1 MVELTETQASATV
14 GIEQVDAI
22 VVGSGISGGWAAKE
36 LAEKGLKVLMLER
49 GKPLTHGRDYVGEH
63 QPQWQR
69 PNMGMR
75 PRELYDQEYEVQ
87 STSYAFDET
96 TRHFWNND
104 QENPYDF
111 DPDEP
116 FHWMRADV
124 VGGRSLLWARQSYR
138 WSDLDFEANKLD
150 GAGIDWPIRYRDIA
164 PWYAHVERFIGVS
177 GEKLGLSHLPD
188 GEFQKPMQMNVVEDY
203 VAKKIAQRFPGRVM
217 TIGRTATL
225 TEPLP
230 GRAACHYCGPCH
242 RGCTPGSYFSSL
254 SSTLPAAQATG
265 NFSLRA
271 NALVESLEYDP
282 VAKRVRGVR
291 VVDTQTGERSRIAAR
306 VVFLCAS
313 TVGSTQILL
322 NSPGANGG
330 RSFANES
337 DALGRYMMDHT
348 YQAGARGIIPGF
360 EEYYPYG
367 YRPNGIYIPRFRN
380 VQGDDEVGFT
390 RGYGYQ
396 GGAQRIGWHE
406 LVSRTPGF
414 GAEFK
419 NSLRTPGPWRMSLG
433 GFGEILPYAHNTM
446 RLHKRKTDRFGIP
459 QVTFHF
465 EFGENERR
473 HREDLVEQAA
483 LMLEAAGATDIQ
495 RYSWPMI
502 GGAAIHEMGT
512 ARMGHDPREAV
523 LNAHNQAH
531 AAANL
536 FVTDG
541 ACMTSSSCV
550 NPSLTYMAL
559 TARAADYAVTQ
570 LQAGAI

>member
-1 MVELTETQASATV
+1 MAQT
-14 GIEQVDAI
+14 DAI

-36 LAEKGLKVLMLER
+36 LAEKGLNVLMLER
-49 GKPLTHGRDYVGEH
+49 GKPLTHGVDYVGEH
-63 QPQWQR
+63 QPPWQR
-69 PNMGMR
+69 ANMGLR
-75 PRELYDQEYEVQ
+75 PRELYDQEYPVQ

-104 QENPYDF
+104 QENPYDY
-111 DPDEP
+111 DPDNP
-116 FHWMRADV
+116 FHWLRADV

-138 WSDLDFEANKLD
+138 WSDLDFAANKLE
-150 GAGIDWPIRYRDIA
+150 GVGIDWPIRYADIA
-164 PWYAHVERFIGVS
+164 PWYAHVETFIGVS
-177 GEKLGLSHLPD
+177 GQNLGLPQLPD

-203 VAKKIAQRFPGRVM
+203 VAKKISEKFPDRVM

-230 GRAACHYCGPCH
+230 GRAPCHYCGPCH
-242 RGCTPGSYFSSL
+242 RGCSAGSYFSSL

-271 NALVESLEYDP
+271 NALVERLEYN
-282 VAKRVRGVR
+282 AATQRVSAVH
-291 VVDTQTGERSRIAAR
+291 VVDTQTGARSRLGAKLI
-306 VVFLCAS
+306 FLCAS
-313 TVGSTQILL
+313 TIGSTQILL
-322 NSPGANGG
+322 NSRGGESG
-330 RSFANES
+330 RSFANGS

-348 YQAGARGIIPGF
+348 YRAGARGVIPGF

-380 VQGDDEVGFT
+380 VDGDDGLGFT

-396 GGAQRIGWHE
+396 GGAQRVGWSE
-406 LVSRTPGF
+406 MVKRTPGF

-419 NSLRTPGPWRMSLG
+419 TSLRTPGPWFMSLG

-446 RLHKRKTDRFGIP
+446 RLHKRKKDRFGIP
-459 QVTFHF
+459 QVTFRF

-473 HREDLVEQAA
+473 HRHDLVEQAVA
-483 LMLEAAGATDIQ
+483 MLEAAGATTIEQ
-495 RYSWPMI
+495 YSAPMI

-512 ARMGHDPREAV
+512 ARMGHDPNTAV
-523 LNAHNQAH
+523 LNAFNQAH
-531 AAANL
+531 AAANR

-541 ACMTSSSCV
+541 ACMTSASCV

-559 TARAADYAVTQ
+559 TARAVDYAVEQ
-570 LQAGAI
+570 LRAGAI

>member
-1 MVELTETQASATV
+1 MVELTTIAQT
-14 GIEQVDAI
+14 DAI

-49 GKPLTHGRDYVGEH
+49 GKPLTHGDDYVGEH
-63 QPQWQR
+63 QPPWQR
-69 PNMGMR
+69 ANMGMR
-75 PRELYDQEYEVQ
+75 PRELYDQEYPVQ

-104 QENPYDF
+104 QENPYDY
-111 DPDEP
+111 DPDQP
-116 FHWMRADV
+116 FHWLRADV

-138 WSDLDFEANKLD
+138 WSDLDFGANKLE
-150 GAGIDWPIRYRDIA
+150 GIGIDWPIRYADIA
-164 PWYAHVERFIGVS
+164 PWYAYVEKFIGVS
-177 GEKLGLSHLPD
+177 GQNLGLSQLPD
-188 GEFQKPMQMNVVEDY
+188 GEFQKPMQMNVVEDF
-203 VAKKIAQRFPGRVM
+203 VAKRISEKFPDRVM

-230 GRAACHYCGPCH
+230 GRAPCHYCGPCH
-242 RGCTPGSYFSSL
+242 RGCSAGSYFSSL

-265 NFSLRA
+265 NFTLRA
-271 NALVESLEYDP
+271 NTLVERLEYD
-282 VAKRVRGVR
+282 ASAQRVSAVHI
-291 VVDTQTGERSRIAAR
+291 VDTQTGERSRVSAKLI
-306 VVFLCAS
+306 FLCAS
-313 TVGSTQILL
+313 TIGSTQILL
-322 NSPGANGG
+322 NSPGGDNG
-330 RSFANES
+330 RSFANSS

-348 YQAGARGIIPGF
+348 YRAGARGVIPGF

-380 VQGDDEVGFT
+380 VAGDDGLGFT

-396 GGAQRIGWHE
+396 GGAQRVGWNE
-406 LVSRTPGF
+406 MVKRTPGF

-419 NSLRTPGPWRMSLG
+419 TSLRTPGPWFMSLG

-446 RLHKRKTDRFGIP
+446 RLHNRKKDRFGIP
-459 QVTFHF
+459 QVTFRF

-473 HREDLVEQAA
+473 HRVDLVEQAVA
-483 LMLEAAGATDIQ
+483 MLEAAGATHIEH
-495 RYSWPMI
+495 YSAPMI

-512 ARMGHDPREAV
+512 ARMGHDPSAAV
-523 LNAHNQAH
+523 LNAYNQAH

-541 ACMTSSSCV
+541 ACMTSASCV

-559 TARAADYAVTQ
+559 TARAADYAVEQ
-570 LQAGAI
+570 LRAGAI